1 MHAACHIVKRGSCCA
16 KRFAEFN
23 GNCEIYCSLEQLV
36 ASDEGKSAA
45 GTYHQKTEG
54 YYQVHQKTL
63 VQAIRFAVLWGCT
76 WTRIKGQPIIAITWH
91 FSQQTLLE
99 QCYWP
104 NVVIVAPRAKS
115 VCSFVSLVQTN
126 PGTTSVCS
134 LLKKNLNAPRPSE
147 HPPVRGK
154 KCQNV

>member
-1 MHAACHIVKRGSCCA
+1 MPSALRSSTATVKAIVVWNSWSRQMRENLLPVRIIRRQKATTRYIRRHLYKPYGLP
-16 KRFAEFN
+16 
-23 GNCEIYCSLEQLV
+23 YC
-36 ASDEGKSAA
+36 G
-45 GTYHQKTEG
+45 
-54 YYQVHQKTL
+54 
-63 VQAIRFAVLWGCT
+63 GCT
-76 WTRIKGQPIIAITWH
+76 WTRIRGQPIIAITWH